1 MQKSLEVMKQENKEP
16 ELVTVEG
23 LQLKQ
28 DIISLLHDMEVKEI
42 RMNIEPYHKESLVGI
57 RTTYTREILG
67 S

>member
-1 MQKSLEVMKQENKEP
+1 MKQENKEP